1 MSSLKYPVGAER
13 PLRDPWSPADF
24 RHPVSV
30 FAQRLAASALRS
42 ASAVL
47 AQLSRRLA
55 VPAARQ
61 RGAAQHL
68 EFHAEAGAPE
78 GALYL
83 DGKLVGWLPGVRR
96 L

>member
-1 MSSLKYPVGAER
+1 MSSLKFPLGPEG
-13 PLRDPWSPADF
+13 PLRDPWSPTQF
-24 RHPVSV
+24 RHPVSLFV
-30 FAQRLAASALRS
+30 QRLAASGLRNT
-42 ASAVL
+42 SAVL
-47 AQLSRRLA
+47 ARLSRRLA
-55 VPAARQ
+55 LPVARK
-61 RGAAQHL
+61 ASTAQCL

>member
-1 MSSLKYPVGAER
+1 MSSLKYPR
-13 PLRDPWSPADF
+13 WSPADF
-24 RHPVSV
+24 RHPASLH
-30 FAQRLAASALRS
+30 AQRLAASGLRA

-47 AQLSRRLA
+47 ARLSRRLA
-55 VPAARQ
+55 LPMTRKVNT
-61 RGAAQHL
+61 AQHL

>member
-1 MSSLKYPVGAER
+1 MSSLKYPR
-13 PLRDPWSPADF
+13 WSPAES
-24 RHPVSV
+24 RHPASLS
-30 FAQRLAASALRS
+30 AQRLAASGLRS
-42 ASAVL
+42 ASALL
-47 AQLSRRLA
+47 ARLARRLA
-55 VPAARQ
+55 PPVKPKASP
-61 RGAAQHL
+61 AQHL

>member
-1 MSSLKYPVGAER
+1 MSSLKY
-13 PLRDPWSPADF
+13 LRWSPAEF
-24 RHPVSV
+24 RHPVSLS
-30 FAQRLAASALRS
+30 AQRLVAAGLRS
-42 ASAVL
+42 ASALL
-47 AQLSRRLA
+47 ARLSRNLA
-55 VPAARQ
+55 RPSRQKASEARQ
-61 RGAAQHL
+61 L

>member
-1 MSSLKYPVGAER
+1 MSSLKFP
-13 PLRDPWSPADF
+13 PWSPAEF
-24 RHPVSV
+24 RHPASLFV
-30 FAQRLAASALRS
+30 QRLAASGLRS

-47 AQLSRRLA
+47 ARLSRRIALPVA
-55 VPAARQ
+55 PKAST
-61 RGAAQHL
+61 AQYL

>member
-1 MSSLKYPVGAER
+1 MSSLKFPQ
-13 PLRDPWSPADF
+13 WSPAEF
-24 RHPVSV
+24 RHPVSLFV
-30 FAQRLAASALRS
+30 QRLAASGLCS

-47 AQLSRRLA
+47 ARLSQRLA
-55 VPAARQ
+55 VPAARKA
-61 RGAAQHL
+61 GTAQQL

>member
-1 MSSLKYPVGAER
+1 MSSPRYPR
-13 PLRDPWSPADF
+13 
-24 RHPVSV
+24 
-30 FAQRLAASALRS
+30 ASAFEPHPSALGGARRIAAIGLRS

-47 AQLSRRLA
+47 TRLSHRLA
-55 VPAARQ
+55 SPGH
-61 RGAAQHL
+61 RGSHPLAQL

-83 DGKLVGWLPGVRR
+83 EGRLVGWVKGVTR